1 MESPLVTIGMGVR
14 NCERTL
20 GSAIASIINQTF
32 WNWELLVIDDGSS
45 DSTMCVASSFNDPR
59 IIAVSD
65 GNIILDREY
74 YGLAARL
81 NQAVTRARGKYF
93 ARMDG
98 DDIACPERF
107 RRQVDFLEANSD
119 VDLLATAMIVFKDD
133 GTVLGCR
140 PVPTSHEEICARPWA
155 GFPMGHPTWMGKL
168 KWFRKNP
175 YLEGCVRM
183 EDKELLFRTCKT
195 SKFACINE
203 PLLAYRENSLSVTK
217 VMSARWGCAKVLVSE
232 GNLKEVVLGLGGQ
245 AVASLRDIAAISSGL
260 NYKVLKHRAV
270 PVTPNLMKGWA
281 QLWSSSI

>member
-1 MESPLVTIGMGVR
+1 MESPLVTVGMGVR

-20 GSAIASIINQTF
+20 GPAIASIINQTF
-32 WNWELLVIDDGSS
+32 QNWELLVIDDGSS
-45 DSTMCVASSFNDPR
+45 DATMSLASSFDDPR
-59 IIAVSD
+59 IITISD
-65 GNIILDREY
+65 GIIVLDRKHH
-74 YGLAARL
+74 GLPGRL
-81 NQAVTRARGKYF
+81 NQAVKLARGKYF

-98 DDIACPERF
+98 DDIAYPERF

-155 GFPMGHPTWMGKL
+155 GIPMGHPTWMGKL

-175 YLEGCVRM
+175 YFEGCVRM

-217 VMSARWGCAKVLVSE
+217 VMSARWGFAKVLVSE

-245 AVASLRDIAAISSGL
+245 AVASLRDVAAISSGL
-260 NYKVLKHRAV
+260 NYKVLRHRAV

-281 QLWSSSI
+281 QLWSSSV